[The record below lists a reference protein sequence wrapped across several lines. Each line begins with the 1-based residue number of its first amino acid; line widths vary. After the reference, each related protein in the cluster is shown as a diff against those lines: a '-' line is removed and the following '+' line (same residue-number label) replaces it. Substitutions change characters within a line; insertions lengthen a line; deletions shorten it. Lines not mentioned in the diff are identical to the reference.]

1 MKGSL
6 PPRNKVAAASR
17 RCSKNAPT
25 HLYPGVC
32 AISIPALLSLG
43 VALLPLATR
52 AADLPPPAAHPV
64 DFVKDIQP
72 ILSKSCLKC
81 HGPEKQKNGFRVD
94 VKSVAMKGGD
104 TYGVAIKPG
113 KSAESPLIRYVA
125 GLEDDMLMP
134 PKGDPLTPEQIGLLR
149 AWIDQGADWPESA
162 SAKVDDPVKDHWAF
176 KPLAK
181 PPVPVITSPA
191 AAASRIRNPIDAF
204 VTAKLAEQGL
214 TLSPEADRRTLIR
227 RLYFILDGLPPT
239 PEEVAAFVADTRPD
253 AYEQLVDRLLASPRY
268 GECWG
273 RHWLDVIPFGETH
286 GFEVNTPRENAWP
299 YRDYVIQAFN
309 NDTPYPRFMLE
320 QLAGD
325 TVGVDAATGFI
336 VAAAALLPGQIGKD
350 EESKL
355 KARQDEL
362 NDMIAGSG
370 GAFLGLT
377 LHCARCHDH
386 KFDPV
391 SQNDYYAIQAIF
403 AGVRHGERPLPTPDW
418 ERHKADAPAIRAKL
432 DAAEMRLFE
441 FEPLASTNGAK
452 GLRRA
457 PVNARSNVDRFA
469 PMLARALRF
478 TILATNENNRYE
490 PCLDELEVFTADP
503 RRPGNV
509 ALASAGAK
517 VSASGTYPNSNKHR
531 LEHLNDGAYGNDRSW
546 ISNTIGKGWVAVEF
560 AKPETIDV
568 VRWSRDRE
576 EVFRDRLPVDY
587 RIEIETPEGEWR
599 LVATSQDRAALSD
612 KKTKPGIPPGLD
624 GERLAAYHEAMG
636 EATELQAKL
645 RAVTEPP
652 MVYAGRFEQPAPTHK
667 LYRGDATQPREQ
679 VTPGAVT
686 ALGPPLQLPADAP
699 ERERRLAF
707 ARWLGDPR
715 NPLPA
720 RVLVNRL
727 WQYHFGEGIVSTPND
742 FGHNGARPTHPEL
755 LDWLAGEFVDSGWSI
770 KHMQR
775 LIVLSATWRQ
785 ASAPR
790 PEAMHKDAG
799 SRLLWRFPPRRLDA
813 EAIRDEMLS
822 ASGVLDL
829 RMGGPGYSAFAPNF
843 NYVRVYDPKPDY
855 GPSDWR
861 RMVYQTKVRMAQ
873 DSTFGAFDCPDAG
886 QASPKRS
893 RSTTPLQALNLF
905 NSGFVTQQ
913 ADLFAARLQRDSG
926 DDVSRQ
932 VRRAFQL
939 AFNRDP
945 DAEESRVCETLA
957 RDHGLPTLCR
967 VLLNSNEFLFIP

>member
-1 MKGSL
+1 MKKTL
-6 PPRNKVAAASR
+6 TPRDIVAAASR
-17 RCSKNAPT
+17 RCSKSAPT
-25 HLYPGVC
+25 HLP
-32 AISIPALLSLG
+32 SIIRSVAVAALILG
-43 VALLPLATR
+43 IIPSR

-72 ILSKSCLKC
+72 ILSTACLKC

-113 KSAESPLIRYVA
+113 NSSGSPLIRYVA

-134 PKGDPLTPEQIGLLR
+134 PKGDSLTPEQIGLLR
-149 AWIDQGADWPESA
+149 AWIDQGAVWPESA

-176 KPLAK
+176 KPLAR
-181 PPVPVITSPA
+181 PPVPSVPSQDAGP
-191 AAASRIRNPIDAF
+191 SQVLNPIDAF

-227 RLYFILDGLPPT
+227 RLYFILNGLPPT
-239 PEEVAAFVADTRPD
+239 PEEVAAFIADTRPD
-253 AYEQLVDRLLASPRY
+253 AYERLVDRLLASPRY

-325 TVGVDAATGFI
+325 AVGADAATGFI

-362 NDMIAGSG
+362 NDMIAGAG

-391 SQNDYYAIQAIF
+391 TQSDYYAIQAIF

-418 ERHKADAPAIRAKL
+418 QQRQAEAPAIRAKL

-441 FEPLASTNGAK
+441 FEPLASPNGAAN
-452 GLRRA
+452 GADGPRRA

-469 PMLARALRF
+469 PVLARGLRF
-478 TILATNENNRYE
+478 TIFATSENNRYE

-503 RRPGNV
+503 GRPGNV

-517 VSASGTYPNSNKHR
+517 VSASGTYRNSSKHR

-546 ISNTIGKGWVAVEF
+546 ISDTVGKGWVAVEF
-560 AKPETIDV
+560 ARPETINV

-576 EVFRDRLPVDY
+576 EIFRDRLPVDY

-599 LVATSQDRAALSD
+599 VAATSQDRTPWSD
-612 KKTKPGIPPGLD
+612 QKPPKAGIPPGLD
-624 GERLAAYHEAMG
+624 GKRLAAYHEAMG
-636 EATELQAKL
+636 EATELMAKL
-645 RAVTEPP
+645 RSVTEPP
-652 MVYAGRFEQPAPTHK
+652 MVYAGRFEQPAPTYK
-667 LYRGDATQPREQ
+667 LYRGDGTQPREQ

-686 ALGPPLQLPADAP
+686 ALGPPLKLPAEAP

-707 ARWLGDPR
+707 ARWLGDPQ

-727 WQYHFGEGIVSTPND
+727 WQHHFGEGIVSTPND
-742 FGHNGARPTHPEL
+742 FGHNGARPSHPEL
-755 LDWLAGEFVDSGWSI
+755 LDWLASEFVDGGWSI
-770 KHMQR
+770 KRLQR

-790 PEAMHKDAG
+790 SEAMRKDAG

-843 NYVRVYDPKPDY
+843 NYVRVYDPKPEY
-855 GPSDWR
+855 GPAEWR

-886 QASPKRS
+886 QSAPKRS

-913 ADLFAARLQRDSG
+913 AGLFAARLQRETG

-932 VRRAFQL
+932 MRRGFQL
-939 AFNRDP
+939 ALNRDP
-945 DAEESRVCETLA
+945 DAEESRVCELLA